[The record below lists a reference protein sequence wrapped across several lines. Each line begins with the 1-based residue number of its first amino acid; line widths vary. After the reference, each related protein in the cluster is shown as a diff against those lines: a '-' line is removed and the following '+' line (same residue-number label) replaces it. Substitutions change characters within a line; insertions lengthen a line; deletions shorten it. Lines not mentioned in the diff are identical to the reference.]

1 MRRAPAAFLSLLCSL
16 PIAGSALVILA
27 VPPISGLL
35 PAALRSL
42 ARDAA
47 ALPFR
52 AIAALPPDS
61 LLGQLFYGSYDLL
74 VPLFG
79 ASALAVHSAL
89 LALPFLA
96 AAIWLARRPG
106 SRRPNGD
113 AAIA

>member
-1 MRRAPAAFLSLLCSL
+1 MRRAPATLLSLLCGL
-16 PIAGSALVILA
+16 PVVGSALVILA

-52 AIAALPPDS
+52 ATAALPPDS
-61 LLGQLFYGSYDLL
+61 LAGQLFYGSYDLL
-74 VPLFG
+74 VPIFG

-89 LALPFLA
+89 LALPFLVV
-96 AAIWLARRPG
+96 AIWLARRPG
-106 SRRPNGD
+106 SQGPKG
-113 AAIA
+113 AAAA